1 MYRNLNSKSNFSVI
15 SLSSLAVLMG
25 GCLGGGSSGSS
36 GNLTLGV
43 TDAPVDGAQ
52 HVYVQFSG
60 IELHGSSMGGIT
72 LNLCE
77 DPANASNTVV
87 STSACTKSKP
97 MQIDLLNLNSGMS
110 KELISGYT
118 LDAGHYQWVRLMV
131 DTAGQLDSYIVL
143 GDGSTHELT
152 IPSGAETGLKLVRGF
167 DVAAG
172 GNMNFTIDFD
182 LRKSVHTNNSSY
194 MLRPAL
200 RLVDNLQVGS
210 VAGSVNPGLL
220 TNCDGPAVY
229 VYSGS
234 GVTPVDVNTSLS
246 TNPVTSAAVNLT
258 DNTYKAAFLE
268 AGNYTVAFTC
278 AATDDPAMTDTLTF
292 SGTSN
297 VTVTANTKV
306 EHNF

>member
-1 MYRNLNSKSNFSVI
+1 MYRNLNSRLGFLVI
-15 SLSSLAVLMG
+15 SLSSLTVLLG
-25 GCLGGGSSGSS
+25 GCLGDGSSGSS
-36 GNLTLGV
+36 GNLTLGI

-60 IELHGSSMGGIT
+60 LELHGSSAGGIT
-72 LNLCE
+72 LNFCE
-77 DPANASNTVV
+77 DPANANNTVV
-87 STSACTKSKP
+87 STNTCAKSKP
-97 MQIDLLNLNSGMS
+97 KKIDLLNLNSGKS
-110 KELISGYT
+110 DELISGYT

-131 DTAGQLDSYIVL
+131 DTANQLDSYIVL
-143 GDGSTHELT
+143 SDGSNHELT
-152 IPSGAETGLKLVRGF
+152 IPSGSETGLKLVHGF

-182 LRKSVHTNNSSY
+182 LRKSVHSADGSY
-194 MLRPAL
+194 MLKPAL

-210 VAGSVNPGLL
+210 VAGTVSASLL
-220 TNCDGPAVY
+220 TSCNGPAVY

-234 GVTPVDVNTSLS
+234 SVTPTDVNTSLN
-246 TNPVTSAAVNLT
+246 TGPITSAAVNLT

-268 AGNYTVAFTC
+268 AGNYTVAFSC
-278 AATDDPAMTDTLTF
+278 VATDDPAATNILTF

-297 VTVTANTKV
+297 VTVTANTKT